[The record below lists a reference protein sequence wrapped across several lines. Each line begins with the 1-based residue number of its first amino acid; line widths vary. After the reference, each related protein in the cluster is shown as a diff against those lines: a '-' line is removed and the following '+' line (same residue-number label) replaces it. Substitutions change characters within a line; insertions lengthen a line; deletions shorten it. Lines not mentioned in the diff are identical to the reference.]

1 MPTGG
6 EILVN
11 VLATEGVQHV
21 FTVPGESFIA
31 ALDAMHGDCSVRPI
45 TCRSEGGAAMMAEA
59 TGKLTGRPGVA
70 MVSRGPGAANAAP
83 GVYVAHQDA
92 TPLILFVGLPPRSM
106 NDLPAFQAI
115 DLDGIFG
122 KISKWVVTVS
132 AAAHLDRVLMRAFR
146 TAMTGRRG
154 PVVIGLPEDVLAEI
168 ADPAR
173 HVRTNIAPIPIQTT
187 DLDFIRNAL
196 AYAERPL
203 VIVGG
208 SEWTVDAAKNLAIF
222 AERFDMPVVAA
233 FRRQD
238 TLDNRHR
245 CYAGHAGFS
254 IDPSLAAGLKTS
266 DLVIALGAELN
277 DVTTQGFSLLDGRN
291 PEQKIIRIASD
302 AFAQITTAA
311 VTQSVVASPVLAIAA
326 LASMS
331 LPGARPPWGIWRR
344 DLRAA
349 YEASLKP
356 KPTPGTVK
364 LEAVISE
371 ASQILPDD
379 AIISNGAGNYAAF
392 LHRYYVYKS
401 FGTELAPI
409 SGSMGYGLPA
419 AIAAKLVH
427 PQRTVVAFAGDGCF
441 QMTSQE
447 LMTAV
452 QFGLAV
458 VIVIANNGTLG
469 TIRMHQERRYP
480 GRVVATSLMNPDFV
494 AWAKS
499 CGAYAE
505 RIEATG
511 EFASALR
518 RAVVADRPT
527 IIELMLDSDAISPL
541 ETIQSIRAS
550 APKPDST

>member
-1 MPTGG
+1 MQTGG
-6 EILVN
+6 EVLIEIL
-11 VLATEGVQHV
+11 ASEGVQHV

-31 ALDAMHGDCSVRPI
+31 ALDAMHGDSSVRPV

-70 MVSRGPGAANAAP
+70 LVTRGPGAANAAA

-92 TPLILFVGLPPRSM
+92 TPMILFVGLPPRTM
-106 NDLPAFQAI
+106 DGLPAFQSI
-115 DLDGIFG
+115 DLEGMFG
-122 KISKWVVTVS
+122 KLSKWVVTIA
-132 AAAHLDRVLMRAFR
+132 AAAHIDRILIHAFR

-154 PVVIGLPEDVLAEI
+154 PVVVGLPEDVLAEI

-173 HVRTNIAPIPIQTT
+173 HARTDTTGMPIQTT

-196 AYAERPL
+196 ANAERPL
-203 VIVGG
+203 IVAGG
-208 SEWTVDAAKNLAIF
+208 SEWTADAARNLAIF
-222 AERFDMPVVAA
+222 AERFDMPAVAA

-238 TLDNRHR
+238 YLDNRHR

-254 IDPSLAAGLKTS
+254 IDPSLAAGLKAS
-266 DLVIALGAELN
+266 DLVIAIGTDLDE
-277 DVTTQGFSLLDGRN
+277 VTTQGFSLLDGKN
-291 PEQKIIRIASD
+291 QDQKIVTIASD
-302 AFAQITTAA
+302 AFAPRAFITSTR
-311 VTQSVVASPVLAIAA
+311 SVIASPVLAIAA
-326 LASMS
+326 LAAMP

-349 YEASLKP
+349 YEASLRP
-356 KPTPGTVK
+356 KPTPGAVK
-364 LEAVISE
+364 LEAIISE
-371 ASQILPDD
+371 ASEILPDG
-379 AIISNGAGNYAAF
+379 AIVANGAGNYAAF
-392 LHRYYVYKS
+392 LHRYFVYKG
-401 FGTELAPI
+401 FGTQLAPN

-419 AIAAKLVH
+419 AIAAKLAN
-427 PQRTVVAFAGDGCF
+427 PQQTVVAFAGDGCF

-458 VIVIANNGTLG
+458 VVIIANNGTLG

-480 GRVVATSLMNPDFV
+480 GRVVATSLMNPEFV

-499 CGAYAE
+499 CGANAE
-505 RIEATG
+505 RIEGTH
-511 EFASALR
+511 EFAAALR
-518 RAVVADRPT
+518 RALAADRPT
-527 IIELMLDSDAISPL
+527 VIELMLDSDAIAPL

-550 APKPDST
+550 APK

>member
-1 MPTGG
+1 MQTGG
-6 EILVN
+6 EVLIEIL
-11 VLATEGVQHV
+11 ASEGVQHV

-31 ALDAMHGDCSVRPI
+31 ALDAMHGDSSVRPV

-70 MVSRGPGAANAAP
+70 LVTRGPGAANAAA

-92 TPLILFVGLPPRSM
+92 TPMILFVGLPPRTM
-106 NDLPAFQAI
+106 DGLPAFQSI
-115 DLDGIFG
+115 DLEGMFG
-122 KISKWVVTVS
+122 KLSKWVVTIA
-132 AAAHLDRVLMRAFR
+132 AAAHIDRILIHAFR

-154 PVVIGLPEDVLAEI
+154 PVVVGLPEDVLAEI

-173 HVRTNIAPIPIQTT
+173 HARTDTTGMPIQTT

-196 AYAERPL
+196 ANAERPL
-203 VIVGG
+203 IVAGG
-208 SEWTVDAAKNLAIF
+208 SEWTADAARNLAIF
-222 AERFDMPVVAA
+222 AERFDMPAVAA

-238 TLDNRHR
+238 YLDNRHR

-254 IDPSLAAGLKTS
+254 IDPSLAAGLKAS
-266 DLVIALGAELN
+266 DLVIAIGTDLDE
-277 DVTTQGFSLLDGRN
+277 VTTQGFSLLDGKN
-291 PEQKIIRIASD
+291 QDQKIVTIASD
-302 AFAQITTAA
+302 AFAPRAFITSTR
-311 VTQSVVASPVLAIAA
+311 SVIASPVLAIAA
-326 LASMS
+326 LAAMP

-349 YEASLKP
+349 YEASLRP
-356 KPTPGTVK
+356 KPTPGAVK
-364 LEAVISE
+364 LEAIISE
-371 ASQILPDD
+371 ASEILPDG
-379 AIISNGAGNYAAF
+379 AIVANGAGNYAAF
-392 LHRYYVYKS
+392 LHRYFVYKG
-401 FGTELAPI
+401 FGTQLAPN

-419 AIAAKLVH
+419 AIAAKLAN
-427 PQRTVVAFAGDGCF
+427 PQQTVVAFAGDGCF

-458 VIVIANNGTLG
+458 VVIIANNGTLW

-480 GRVVATSLMNPDFV
+480 GRVVATSLMNPEFV

-499 CGAYAE
+499 CGANAE
-505 RIEATG
+505 RIEGTH
-511 EFASALR
+511 EFAAALR
-518 RAVVADRPT
+518 RALAADRPT
-527 IIELMLDSDAISPL
+527 VIELMLDSDAIAPL

-550 APKPDST
+550 APK